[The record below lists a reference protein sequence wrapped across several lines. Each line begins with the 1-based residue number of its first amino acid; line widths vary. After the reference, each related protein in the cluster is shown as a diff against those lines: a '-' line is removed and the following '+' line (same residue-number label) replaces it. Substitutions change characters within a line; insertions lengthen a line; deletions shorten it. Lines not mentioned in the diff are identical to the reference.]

1 MKCLPEGPQTGPVLF
16 AQQKG
21 VSGLTPF
28 FQRGLK
34 RAYLHNMKQNDGR
47 RGAIRQNALKAVD
60 LANMEA
66 HGKREDESGKRRQ
79 VREAEPLVVG
89 GLDLREQRADWMT
102 DVKQQGNTAAL
113 HALVQYPT
121 GLIDGT
127 TKDQQERMLRH
138 AVRFMND
145 FHGGDAVFAARLD
158 RDEKGRH
165 SVDVFMM
172 PRHDF
177 VYKDG
182 RRQKRA
188 AVSKQTKAEAQRRYS
203 KQDRRAQG
211 SALQDAWFEY
221 MRDQMG
227 LDVLPPQR
235 KKATAKDRLEPEELG
250 VKRDRQKLQEG
261 AAVVEQGFEA
271 LEAGEDALGVRVASQ
286 DKREAAA
293 NAKISETEEQ
303 LAKVSKDL
311 DHAATIAK
319 MVGLD
324 AQAKTAM
331 KSKAKIAAHRP
342 AVRAMQKRQGP
353 GER

>member
-1 MKCLPEGPQTGPVLF
+1 
-16 AQQKG
+16 
-21 VSGLTPF
+21 
-28 FQRGLK
+28 
-34 RAYLHNMKQNDGR
+34 MKQNDGR
-47 RGAIRQNALKAVD
+47 RGAIRQKALKAVD

-89 GLDLREQRADWMT
+89 GLDLREQRTDWMT

-127 TKDQQERMLRH
+127 AKDQQERMLRH

-177 VYKDG
+177 RYKDG
-182 RRQKRA
+182 RVAKRA
-188 AVSKQTKAEAQRRYS
+188 AVSKHTKAEAQRRYGR
-203 KQDRRAQG
+203 QDRRAQG

-221 MRDQMG
+221 MRDEMG

-235 KKATAKDRLEPEELG
+235 KKATAKDRLEPEELAL
-250 VKRDRQKLQEG
+250 KRDRQRVQK
-261 AAVVEQGFEA
+261 AAGMVEQGFEA
-271 LEAGEDALGVRVASQ
+271 LDAQEAAIEAQKDDLAAREAVLS
-286 DKREAAA
+286 KREAAA
-293 NAKISETEEQ
+293 NAKISKAEER
-303 LAKVSKDL
+303 LAKVSEDL
-311 DHAATIAK
+311 DRAAK
-319 MVGLD
+319 MASLVGME
-324 AQAKTAM
+324 ARAREAIKQKVR
-331 KSKAKIAAHRP
+331 IAPHMP
-342 AVRAMQKRQGP
+342 AVRAMQRGEGP

>member
-1 MKCLPEGPQTGPVLF
+1 
-16 AQQKG
+16 
-21 VSGLTPF
+21 
-28 FQRGLK
+28 
-34 RAYLHNMKQNDGR
+34 MKQNDGR
-47 RGAIRQNALKAVD
+47 RGAIRQKALKAVD

-66 HGKREDESGKRRQ
+66 HGKREDESGKRRR
-79 VREAEPLVVG
+79 VRETEPLVVG
-89 GLDLREQRADWMT
+89 GLDLRDLRADWMS

-127 TKDQQERMLRH
+127 AKDQQERMLKH

-177 VYKDG
+177 RYKDG
-182 RRQKRA
+182 RVAKRA
-188 AVSKQTKAEAQRRYS
+188 AVSKHTKAEAQRRYG

-211 SALQDAWFEY
+211 SALQDAWFDY
-221 MRDQMG
+221 MRDEIG

-235 KKATAKDRLEPEELG
+235 KKAAAKDRLEPEAYG
-250 VKRDRQKLQEG
+250 IRKDRQKLQK
-261 AAVVEQGFEA
+261 AAGVVEQGFEA
-271 LEAGEDALGVRVASQ
+271 LEAQEAAIEAQKDDLAAREAVLL
-286 DKREAAA
+286 KREAAA
-293 NAKISETEEQ
+293 NAKISETEGR
-303 LAKVSKDL
+303 LAKVSQDL
-311 DHAATIAK
+311 DRAAK
-319 MVGLD
+319 MASLIGME
-324 AQAKTAM
+324 ARAKEAI
-331 KSKAKIAAHRP
+331 KQKVRIAPHMP
-342 AVRAMQKRQGP
+342 AVRALQRGQGP

>member
-1 MKCLPEGPQTGPVLF
+1 
-16 AQQKG
+16 
-21 VSGLTPF
+21 
-28 FQRGLK
+28 
-34 RAYLHNMKQNDGR
+34 MKQNDGR
-47 RGAIRQNALKAVD
+47 RGAIRQKALKAVD

-89 GLDLREQRADWMT
+89 GLDLREQRTDWMT

-127 TKDQQERMLRH
+127 AKDQQERMLRH

-177 VYKDG
+177 RYKDG
-182 RRQKRA
+182 RVAKRA
-188 AVSKQTKAEAQRRYS
+188 AVSKHTKAEAQRRYGR
-203 KQDRRAQG
+203 QDRRAQG

-221 MRDQMG
+221 MRDEMG

-235 KKATAKDRLEPEELG
+235 KKATAKDRLEPEELAL
-250 VKRDRQKLQEG
+250 KRDRQRVQK
-261 AAVVEQGFEA
+261 AAGMVEQGFEA
-271 LEAGEDALGVRVASQ
+271 LDAQEAAIEAQKDDLAAREAVLS
-286 DKREAAA
+286 KREAAA
-293 NAKISETEEQ
+293 NAKISKAEER
-303 LAKVSKDL
+303 LAKVSEDL
-311 DHAATIAK
+311 DRAAK
-319 MVGLD
+319 MASLVGME
-324 AQAKTAM
+324 ARAKEAI
-331 KSKAKIAAHRP
+331 KQKVRIAPHMP
-342 AVRAMQKRQGP
+342 AVRAMQRGEGP

>member
-1 MKCLPEGPQTGPVLF
+1 
-16 AQQKG
+16 
-21 VSGLTPF
+21 
-28 FQRGLK
+28 
-34 RAYLHNMKQNDGR
+34 MKQNDGR
-47 RGAIRQNALKAVD
+47 RGAIRQKALKAVD

-66 HGKREDESGKRRQ
+66 HGKREDESGKRRR
-79 VREAEPLVVG
+79 VRETEPLVVG
-89 GLDLREQRADWMT
+89 GLDLRDLRADWMS

-127 TKDQQERMLRH
+127 AKDQQERMLKH

-177 VYKDG
+177 RYKDG
-182 RRQKRA
+182 RVAKRA
-188 AVSKQTKAEAQRRYS
+188 AVSKHTKAEAQRRYG

-221 MRDQMG
+221 MRDEIG

-235 KKATAKDRLEPEELG
+235 KKATAKDRLEPEAYG
-250 VKRDRQKLQEG
+250 IRKDRQKLQK
-261 AAVVEQGFEA
+261 AAGMVEQGFEA
-271 LEAGEDALGVRVASQ
+271 LEAQEAAIEAQRDDLAAREAVLL
-286 DKREAAA
+286 KREAGA
-293 NAKISETEEQ
+293 NAKISETEER
-303 LAKVSKDL
+303 LAKVSQDL
-311 DHAATIAK
+311 DRAAK
-319 MVGLD
+319 MASLVGME
-324 AQAKTAM
+324 ARAKEAI
-331 KSKAKIAAHRP
+331 KQKVRIAPHMP
-342 AVRAMQKRQGP
+342 AVRALQRGQGP

>member
-1 MKCLPEGPQTGPVLF
+1 
-16 AQQKG
+16 
-21 VSGLTPF
+21 
-28 FQRGLK
+28 
-34 RAYLHNMKQNDGR
+34 MKQNDGR
-47 RGAIRQNALKAVD
+47 RGAIRQKALKAVD

-66 HGKREDESGKRRQ
+66 HGKREDESGKRRR

-89 GLDLREQRADWMT
+89 GLDLRDLRADWMS

-127 TKDQQERMLRH
+127 AKDQQERMLKH

-165 SVDVFMM
+165 SVDLFMM

-177 VYKDG
+177 RYKDG
-182 RRQKRA
+182 RVAKRA
-188 AVSKQTKAEAQRRYS
+188 AVSKHTKAEAQRRYG

-211 SALQDAWFEY
+211 SALQDSWFEY
-221 MRDQMG
+221 MRDEMG

-235 KKATAKDRLEPEELG
+235 KKATAKDRLEPEAHG
-250 VKRDRQKLQEG
+250 IRKDRQRLQK
-261 AAVVEQGFEA
+261 AAGMVEQGFEA
-271 LEAGEDALGVRVASQ
+271 LDAQEAAIEAQKDDLAAREAVLS
-286 DKREAAA
+286 KREAAA
-293 NAKISETEEQ
+293 NAKISEAEER
-303 LAKVSKDL
+303 LAKVSEDL
-311 DHAATIAK
+311 DRAAK
-319 MVGLD
+319 MASLVGME
-324 AQAKTAM
+324 ARAKEAI
-331 KSKAKIAAHRP
+331 KQKVRIAPHMP
-342 AVRAMQKRQGP
+342 AVRAMQRGQGP

>member
-1 MKCLPEGPQTGPVLF
+1 
-16 AQQKG
+16 
-21 VSGLTPF
+21 
-28 FQRGLK
+28 
-34 RAYLHNMKQNDGR
+34 MKQNNGR
-47 RGAIRQNALKAVD
+47 RGAIRQKALKAVD

-127 TKDQQERMLRH
+127 AKDQQERMLHH

-177 VYKDG
+177 RYKDG
-182 RRQKRA
+182 RVAKRA
-188 AVSKQTKAEAQRRYS
+188 AVSKHTKAEAQRRYG

-211 SALQDAWFEY
+211 SALQDSWFEY
-221 MRDQMG
+221 MRDEMG

-235 KKATAKDRLEPEELG
+235 KKATAKDRLEPEELA
-250 VKRDRQKLQEG
+250 VKRDRQKVLQVVQWVERGMDNLG
-261 AAVVEQGFEA
+261 ADEA
-271 LEAGEDALGVRVASQ
+271 ALTAREKAQ
-286 DKREAAA
+286 DKREAEFA
-293 NAKISETEEQ
+293 
-303 LAKVSKDL
+303 AKVE
-311 DHAATIAK
+311 
-319 MVGLD
+319 
-324 AQAKTAM
+324 
-331 KSKAKIAAHRP
+331 KA
-342 AVRAMQKRQGP
+342 GP
-353 GER
+353 GADLVLREMSRRALAAQTPQDLVERVKERAAVAVFAEALKAQERPIAQPQRPKRRGSGNDQR